1 MTEWT
6 EEAMEQRIR
15 MRDNT
20 IQFVKPQRE
29 EQCVQTNREVRLV
42 PVVVRDVQVPFL
54 TIVNFM
60 IKWVLASIPALL
72 IWFVIGLICWGALL
86 GPLVKIATHSH

>member
-1 MTEWT
+1 
-6 EEAMEQRIR
+6 MEQRIR
-15 MRDNT
+15 KRDNT

-29 EQCVQTNREVRLV
+29 EQFVQTNREVRPV
-42 PVVVRDVQVPFL
+42 PVVVRDVQAPFL

-72 IWFVIGLICWGALL
+72 IWFVIGLICRGALL